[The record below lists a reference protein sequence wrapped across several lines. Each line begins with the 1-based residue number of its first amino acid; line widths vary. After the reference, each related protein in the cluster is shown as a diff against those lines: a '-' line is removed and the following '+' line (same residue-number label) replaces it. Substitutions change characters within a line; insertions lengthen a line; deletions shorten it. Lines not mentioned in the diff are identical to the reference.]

1 VHCKEADALFTAE
14 TATSAENGLAIE
26 IAHGNETFP
35 VLCREILNW
44 TSGKGER
51 ALLAVGIKLNTEA
64 PYQVWMDRDVFFV
77 LALYNFH
84 FPAGSS
90 TPTRR
95 KRLDA
100 LVDFAA
106 LQSI

>member
-1 VHCKEADALFTAE
+1 METDLNSKSSRGQRYLLQNIHSTTRTWKLSPSSSTVHCKEADALFTAE

-35 VLCREILNW
+35 ILCREILNW

-64 PYQVWMDRDVFFV
+64 PYQV
-77 LALYNFH
+77 
-84 FPAGSS
+84 
-90 TPTRR
+90 
-95 KRLDA
+95 
-100 LVDFAA
+100 
-106 LQSI
+106 